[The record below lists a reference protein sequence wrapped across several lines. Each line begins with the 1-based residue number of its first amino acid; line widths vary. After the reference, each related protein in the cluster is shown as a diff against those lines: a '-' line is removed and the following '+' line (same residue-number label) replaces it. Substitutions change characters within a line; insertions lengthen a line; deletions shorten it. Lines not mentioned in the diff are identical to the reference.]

1 MREYLDRAN
10 DEVLAIGAIEH
21 FGTLETIGEV
31 VATPGL
37 DLAFIGP
44 GDLAT
49 SMGLKG
55 RTDHPDVQEA
65 MLKLERV
72 IRESNVLLGG
82 VAPTAEQANAMMERG
97 YKALVLGFD
106 WSLLQKGINAV
117 LDGVRRPAR

>member
-1 MREYLDRAN
+1 
-10 DEVLAIGAIEH
+10 
-21 FGTLETIGEV
+21 
-31 VATPGL
+31 
-37 DLAFIGP
+37 
-44 GDLAT
+44 
-49 SMGLKG
+49 MGLKG

>member
-1 MREYLDRAN
+1 
-10 DEVLAIGAIEH
+10 
-21 FGTLETIGEV
+21 
-31 VATPGL
+31 
-37 DLAFIGP
+37 
-44 GDLAT
+44 
-49 SMGLKG
+49 
-55 RTDHPDVQEA
+55 

>member
-21 FGTLETIGEV
+21 FGTLEAIGEV